1 MSAAVG
7 NVLRFRAAFELF
19 LTAGL
24 PCADTNLVSAVPT
37 TTHAQTAADAV
48 AFPRTL
54 ARTLT
59 LPLLF
64 VAATA
69 YHFLQSRGHAT
80 TTVFNDELLYAKL
93 SQSIAAG
100 HGLAIRGEPFFFPA
114 PLASLVQAPAWLI
127 SSMPDA
133 YAAAKLLNA
142 AVMSAA
148 VFPAYWLARQ
158 VVRRSFALLT
168 AAAAVATPAMF
179 YHAYL
184 MSEAVAYPVFLV
196 AVAVIARALAGRAN
210 RLALE
215 VPAVCVLAIAA
226 RVQFLVLPL
235 AYLVGVAVCGRG
247 TYRRHVVPAG
257 LTALLVTALVGL
269 PGVLGQYGQAG
280 TQVGH
285 APGALAHWAL
295 TDGILLAYG
304 LGLAVVPA
312 AVFGFGLMLARPSTP
327 MERAVAV
334 LTVVCTAFFVGQAS
348 LIASGEAQRPLER
361 YLFYVTPLCFLA
373 FFAYVER
380 GAPRRFLCS
389 GLGCIGALL
398 LAGVS
403 LPGMTGT
410 NAFFFDAPT
419 LTGFARAAYYLGFPN
434 AALLYSALP
443 LVLALLAF
451 ALPLT
456 RRFAPHFFALI
467 AIGVMGAAGM
477 AVYAT
482 DRLSSGWDARTFGS
496 DPQDWLD
503 RSGLGPA
510 RYLSLPKS
518 NDFLGTQ
525 VESWN
530 RNLQGIVVL
539 GKPATDPYP
548 VEVAHVAPDGTLVIA
563 GKPTRSEV
571 FVVNVNGSAI
581 DLEGRVVARPRDDLL
596 AYRVPANAHVRS
608 LARGLSPDGWAG
620 KQLDYRVWPRQAGR
634 YELTL
639 SLPKG
644 SLPRKVTLTAGGEK
658 RTVVLRAAHD
668 LSLSV
673 PTTGAGLQLVIE
685 VPSALLGGRILGAQV
700 TALHFVAA

>member
-1 MSAAVG
+1 MRPQS
-7 NVLRFRAAFELF
+7 LR
-19 LTAGL
+19 LTAAL
-24 PCADTNLVSAVPT
+24 PGADTNAVSAVPT
-37 TTHAQTAADAV
+37 TPAQTAAEAV

-54 ARTLT
+54 ARALV
-59 LPLLF
+59 LPLIF
-64 VAATA
+64 VTATA

-100 HGLAIRGEPFFFPA
+100 HGLSIRGEPFFFPA
-114 PLASLVQAPAWLI
+114 LLAPLVQAPAWLI

-158 VVRRSFALLT
+158 LVRPSFALLT

-179 YHAYL
+179 YHGYL
-184 MSEAVAYPVFLV
+184 MSEAVAYPVFLL
-196 AVAVIARALAGRAN
+196 AVAVIARALAGRSN

-215 VPAVCVLAIAA
+215 VPAVCLLAVAA

-247 TYRRHVVPAG
+247 VYRRHVIPAG

-269 PGVLGQYGQAG
+269 PGVLGQYGQAS

-312 AVFGFGLMLARPSTP
+312 AVFGLGLMLARPHAP
-327 MERAVAV
+327 MERAVAL
-334 LTVVCTAFFVGQAS
+334 LTVVCTTIFVGQAS
-348 LIASGEAQRPLER
+348 LIAAGEAQRPLER
-361 YLFYVTPLCFLA
+361 YLFYVTPLLFLA

-398 LAGVS
+398 LSSVS

-410 NAFFFDAPT
+410 AAFFFDAPT
-419 LTGFARAAYYLGFPN
+419 LTGFARAAFYLGFPN
-434 AALLYSALP
+434 ASLLYVALP
-443 LVLALLAF
+443 LALALLAF
-451 ALPLT
+451 MLPLT
-456 RRFAPHFFALI
+456 RRGAPHFFALV
-467 AIGVMGAAGM
+467 AIGLMGTAGT

-482 DRLSSGWDARTFGS
+482 DRLATGWDARTFGS

-525 VESWN
+525 VETWN
-530 RNLQGIVVL
+530 RDLQGIVVL
-539 GKPATDPYP
+539 AKPAPDPYP
-548 VEVAHVAPDGTLVIA
+548 VEAAHVAPDGTLVIA
-563 GKPTRSEV
+563 GRPTQPQV
-571 FVVNVNGSAI
+571 LVVNVNGSAI
-581 DLEGRVVARPRDDLL
+581 DLEGRVVARPREGLV
-596 AYRVPANAHVRS
+596 AYRIPANAHVRS

-620 KQLDYRVWPRQAGR
+620 KQLQYEVWPRQAGR

-639 SLPKG
+639 ALPDG
-644 SLPRKVTLTAGGEK
+644 AVARKATLIAGDRK

-668 LSLSV
+668 LRLSI
-673 PTTGAGLQLVIE
+673 PTTGAPLELLVE
-685 VPSALLGGRILGAQV
+685 VPTSLLGGRILGAQV
-700 TALHFVAA
+700 TALRFVPA

>member
-1 MSAAVG
+1 MRPQS
-7 NVLRFRAAFELF
+7 LR
-19 LTAGL
+19 LTAAL
-24 PCADTNLVSAVPT
+24 PGADTNAVSAVPT
-37 TTHAQTAADAV
+37 TPAQTAAEAV

-54 ARTLT
+54 ARALV
-59 LPLLF
+59 LPLIF
-64 VAATA
+64 VTATA

-100 HGLAIRGEPFFFPA
+100 HGLSIRGEPFFFPA
-114 PLASLVQAPAWLI
+114 LLAPLVQAPAWLI

-158 VVRRSFALLT
+158 LVRPSFALLT

-179 YHAYL
+179 YHGYL
-184 MSEAVAYPVFLV
+184 MSEAVAYPVFLL
-196 AVAVIARALAGRAN
+196 AVAVIARALAGRSN

-215 VPAVCVLAIAA
+215 VPAVCLLAVAA

-247 TYRRHVVPAG
+247 VYRRHVIPAG

-269 PGVLGQYGQAG
+269 PGVLGQYGQAS

-312 AVFGFGLMLARPSTP
+312 AIFGLGLTLARPHAP
-327 MERAVAV
+327 MERAVAL
-334 LTVVCTAFFVGQAS
+334 LTVVCTTIFVGQAS
-348 LIASGEAQRPLER
+348 LIAAGEAQRPLER
-361 YLFYVTPLCFLA
+361 YLFYVTPLLFLA

-398 LAGVS
+398 LSSVS

-410 NAFFFDAPT
+410 AAFFFDAPT
-419 LTGFARAAYYLGFPN
+419 LTGFARAAFYLGFPN
-434 AALLYSALP
+434 ASLLYVALP
-443 LVLALLAF
+443 LALALLAF
-451 ALPLT
+451 MLPLT
-456 RRFAPHFFALI
+456 RRGAPHFFALV
-467 AIGVMGAAGM
+467 AIGLMGTAGT

-482 DRLSSGWDARTFGS
+482 DRLATGWDARTFGS

-525 VESWN
+525 VETWN
-530 RNLQGIVVL
+530 RDLQGIVVL
-539 GKPATDPYP
+539 AKPAPDPYP
-548 VEVAHVAPDGTLVIA
+548 VEAAHVAPDGTLVIA
-563 GKPTRSEV
+563 GRPTQSQV
-571 FVVNVNGSAI
+571 LVVNVNGSAI
-581 DLEGRVVARPRDDLL
+581 DLEGRVVARPREGLV
-596 AYRVPANAHVRS
+596 AYRIPANAHVRS

-620 KQLDYRVWPRQAGR
+620 KQLQYEVWPRQAGR

-639 SLPKG
+639 ALPDG
-644 SLPRKVTLTAGGEK
+644 AVARKATLIAGDRK

-668 LSLSV
+668 LRLSI
-673 PTTGAGLQLVIE
+673 PTTGAPFELVVE
-685 VPSALLGGRILGAQV
+685 VPTSLLGGRILGAQV
-700 TALHFVAA
+700 TALRFVPA